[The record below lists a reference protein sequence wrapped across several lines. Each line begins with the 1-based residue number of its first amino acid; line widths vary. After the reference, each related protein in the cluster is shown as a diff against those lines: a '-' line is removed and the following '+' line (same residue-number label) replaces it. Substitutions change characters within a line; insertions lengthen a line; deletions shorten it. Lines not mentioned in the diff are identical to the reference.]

1 MRRSSLVA
9 AALLLAC
16 AGVPEA
22 PAPGTSQAWGELRLV
37 PREGVTPGGHGGG
50 SYGDRRLRDVEF
62 VDYSSPGFAVVYTE
76 DERPPEG
83 RLDVSIRSSRVGTRF
98 EPTHGAVGASGR
110 IVVRNQTADV
120 HLVSYPAA
128 GVVRTLG
135 AGEQLEL
142 GLPRAGEQDLFLLDS
157 PQTRVTVFASPGP
170 FAVVSPT
177 GRFRLSDLS
186 PGLHEVRAWHPRFPP
201 AVRSLELAPDESVRV
216 DFEIGVGR
224 GEGAEPGPEHDHAH

>member
-1 MRRSSLVA
+1 MRRTSLIA

-16 AGVPEA
+16 AGVPDP

-62 VDYSSPGFAVVYTE
+62 VDYSSPGFAVVYVA
-76 DERPPEG
+76 DERPPAG
-83 RLDVSIRSSRVGTRF
+83 RLGVSIRSSRLGPRF
-98 EPTHGAVGASGR
+98 EPTHAAVGASGQ
-110 IVVRNQTADV
+110 IVVSNQTDDT

-128 GVVRTLG
+128 GVVRTLA

-142 GLPRAGEQDLFLLDS
+142 VLPRAGEQDLFLLDS

-170 FAVVSPT
+170 FAVVSST
-177 GRFRLSDLS
+177 GRFRLPDLA
-186 PGLHEVRAWHPRFPP
+186 PGSHEVRAWHPRFPP
-201 AVRSLELAPDESVRV
+201 AAHSLVLAPDESVRV

-224 GEGAEPGPEHDHAH
+224 GEDGGPGAGHDHVH